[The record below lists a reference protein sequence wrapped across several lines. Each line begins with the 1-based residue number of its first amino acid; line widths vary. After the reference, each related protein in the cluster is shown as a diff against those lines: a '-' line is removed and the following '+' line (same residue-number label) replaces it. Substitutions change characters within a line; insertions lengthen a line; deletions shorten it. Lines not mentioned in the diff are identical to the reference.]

1 MNELKINDIKDLVNI
16 PDISFYI
23 LILLIV
29 LGIIIISFVGYLIYR
44 FFKNKKNP
52 RKRYYEIIKNI
63 DLNDTKNAAYQI
75 TFYARKLARNEREIK
90 ISEEL
95 IALLEEYK
103 YKKDVKKF
111 ENDIFQKYELFMDTI
126 DV

>member
-1 MNELKINDIKDLVNI
+1 MNELKINDIKDLVSI
-16 PDISFYI
+16 PDISLYLLI
-23 LILLIV
+23 LIIV
-29 LGIIIISFVGYLIYR
+29 LGTVIIGFVGYLIYR

-52 RKRYYEIIKNI
+52 RKKYYEIIKNL
-63 DLNDTKNAAYQI
+63 DLNDTKNTAYQI
-75 TFYARKLARNEREIK
+75 TLYARKLAKDEREIK

-111 ENDIFQKYELFMDTI
+111 ENDILQKYELFMETI

>member
-1 MNELKINDIKDLVNI
+1 MNELKINDIKDLVSI
-16 PDISFYI
+16 PDISLYLLI
-23 LILLIV
+23 LIIV
-29 LGIIIISFVGYLIYR
+29 LGTVIIGFVGYLIYR

-52 RKRYYEIIKNI
+52 RKKYYEIIKNL
-63 DLNDTKNAAYQI
+63 DLNDTKNSAYQI
-75 TFYARKLARNEREIK
+75 TLYARKLAKDEREIK

-111 ENDIFQKYELFMDTI
+111 ENDILQKYELFMETI

>member
-1 MNELKINDIKDLVNI
+1 MNELKINDIKDLVSI

-29 LGIIIISFVGYLIYR
+29 LGIVIIGFLGFLIYS

-52 RKRYYEIIKNI
+52 RKKYYEIIKNI

-75 TFYARKLARNEREIK
+75 TFYTRKLAKNEREIK

-95 IALLEEYK
+95 ISLLEEYK

-111 ENDIFQKYELFMDTI
+111 ENNIIQKYELFMETI

>member
-1 MNELKINDIKDLVNI
+1 MNELKINDIKNLVSI

-29 LGIIIISFVGYLIYR
+29 LGIVIIGFVGYLIYR

-52 RKRYYEIIKNI
+52 RKKYYETIKNI
-63 DLNDTKNAAYQI
+63 NLSDTKNAAYQI
-75 TFYARKLARNEREIK
+75 TFYARKLAKNEREIK

-95 IALLEEYK
+95 ITLLEEYK

-111 ENDIFQKYELFMDTI
+111 ENNILQKYELFMETI

>member
-1 MNELKINDIKDLVNI
+1 MNELKINDIKDLVSI
-16 PDISFYI
+16 PDISLYI

-29 LGIIIISFVGYLIYR
+29 LGIVILGFVIFLIYR

-75 TFYARKLARNEREIK
+75 TLYARKLARNEREIK

-103 YKKDVKKF
+103 YKKNVKKF
-111 ENDIFQKYELFMDTI
+111 KNDIFQKYELFMETI

>member
-1 MNELKINDIKDLVNI
+1 MNELKINDIKNLVSI
-16 PDISFYI
+16 PDISLYI
-23 LILLIV
+23 LILLII
-29 LGIIIISFVGYLIYR
+29 LGVIIISVVVYLIYR

-52 RKRYYEIIKNI
+52 RKKYYEIIKNVN
-63 DLNDTKNAAYQI
+63 LNDTKNAAYQI
-75 TFYARKLARNEREIK
+75 TLYARRLARNEREIK

-95 IALLEEYK
+95 ISLLEKYK

-111 ENDIFQKYELFMDTI
+111 ENDVIQKYELFMETV